1 MAGYMRT
8 YLLKALD
15 NHLRQAYETSATLV
29 CDQVAAIRTVASLK
43 REVGLHKEFCE
54 SLTAPM
60 VKALRWTVG
69 STAVH
74 LLRTRPMI
82 SSML

>member
-1 MAGYMRT
+1 MHT

-15 NHLRQAYETSATLV
+15 NHLREAYEKSATLV

-54 SLTAPM
+54 SLKAPM
-60 VKALRWTVG
+60 VKALRWTLG
-69 STAVH
+69 SAAV
-74 LLRTRPMI
+74 RPSRMGLMI